1 MLCFYDDLDR
11 ERILGFMRFVALLCA
26 TALATVLTGCGD
38 PKPIDVVTKGVFSI
52 DKSVTL
58 GGALNHYQN
67 CVDKT
72 VQWKES
78 TSEKGATIVTFSCQL
93 GDAPTVFR
101 KRYAESIV
109 AMTSEGLAT
118 LFRGL
123 SLPMPETQGD
133 LDEAEVLLETMLD
146 KVGAPEAIRKTIH
159 STIYPYKVQEATV
172 EIDFAIDRTN
182 RSKFDIKEARL
193 DLTWK
198 DRKAVMPLYI
208 DGTLAALYHDETV
221 FQPDALGKRFET
233 RLTEAWKEAA
243 PEKPKETTL

>member
-1 MLCFYDDLDR
+1 
-11 ERILGFMRFVALLCA
+11 
-26 TALATVLTGCGD
+26 
-38 PKPIDVVTKGVFSI
+38 
-52 DKSVTL
+52 
-58 GGALNHYQN
+58 
-67 CVDKT
+67 
-72 VQWKES
+72 
-78 TSEKGATIVTFSCQL
+78 
-93 GDAPTVFR
+93 
-101 KRYAESIV
+101 
-109 AMTSEGLAT
+109 
-118 LFRGL
+118 
-123 SLPMPETQGD
+123 MPETQGD